1 MVRFS
6 CPSCNRTLQAPEDRA
21 GKLAVC
27 PGCKQQLQI
36 PTPPPPQPD
45 PIPYAEIRE
54 APPPMPRPAPQPV
67 PSQGGRAEYDEP
79 PAEQDL
85 EPGLRR
91 RPPGPSGNW
100 AWRWCSP
107 SVLLLSLFMLPLPF
121 LEVQCSPP
129 LPAQGMRVALVNQS
143 GLQMMTGRYSIDSSI
158 DQFNK
163 QMAGFGVPVNP
174 GQVPW
179 APGGPQQLNVKP
191 APLMIVIPFLLLAG
205 IAVGLALR
213 PTALRVPLV
222 AGTVVAALALLFV
235 QMAVGFPLER
245 EVRESME
252 REMRKAEQ
260 QLKAFGGGPAGGN
273 PFGGPGGGNP
283 FGPGMG
289 VNPFG
294 GAGVGMRALTEM
306 VQTRYTPWFW
316 IWLVLLV
323 GSLGPLVGE
332 MIWSLTRRPRR
343 RWRPAYA
350 EDY

>member
-6 CPSCNRTLQAPEDRA
+6 CPSCNRTLQAPESRA
-21 GKLAVC
+21 GAVAVC

-36 PTPPPPQPD
+36 PAPPPPEPE

-67 PSQGGRAEYDEP
+67 PPRGGRAEYDEP
-79 PAEQDL
+79 PADPDR
-85 EPGLRR
+85 EPSLRR
-91 RPPGPSGNW
+91 RPPGRSGNW

-107 SVLLLSLFMLPLPF
+107 SVLVLGLLMLPLPF
-121 LEVQCSPP
+121 LEVQCSAPG
-129 LPAQGMRVALVNQS
+129 QVMNMALVNQS
-143 GLQMMTGRYSIDSSI
+143 GVQMMTGRYSIDSSI
-158 DQFNK
+158 DRFNK
-163 QMAGFGVPVNP
+163 QMAGFGVPVNA

-179 APGGPQQLNVKP
+179 APGGPQQLNVKA
-191 APLMIVIPFLLLAG
+191 APLMIAVPFLLLAG

-222 AGTVVAALALLFV
+222 AGAIVAALVLVFV

-245 EVRESME
+245 EVRDSID
-252 REMRKAEQ
+252 REMRRVEDQMKA
-260 QLKAFGGGPAGGN
+260 LGGGPPGGN

-283 FGPGMG
+283 FGPKMG
-289 VNPFG
+289 INPFG
-294 GAGVGMRALTEM
+294 GPGGGLNQLAGAM
-306 VQTRYTPWFW
+306 VQTHYTPWFW
-316 IWLVLLV
+316 LWLVLLV

-332 MIWSLTRRPRR
+332 MIWSLTHRPRR

-350 EDY
+350 DDY